1 MRNLILV
8 SLFCLIGAVSAFP
21 QTNGQIILSKKHY
34 YVDDKQLNGKDIKAL
49 LKSETE
55 SSVILKKSTD
65 NTTIGLVFA
74 AVGTGLCIYAALN
87 PPSEKKG
94 PLPGLIDD
102 AEMRKHLTPLLIGAG
117 CVLVGVPFL
126 VYGNSLLKKS
136 VTVYNSKHST
146 GCNYPIK
153 INLGVTLNGVGLV
166 CRF

>member
-1 MRNLILV
+1 MRNLLLV
-8 SLFCLIGAVSAFP
+8 SFLCLIGTVSAFP
-21 QTNGQIILSKKHY
+21 QTSGQIILSKKHY
-34 YVDDKQLNGKDIKAL
+34 YLDDKKLNGKDLKVL
-49 LKSETE
+49 LKSEPE

-65 NTTIGLVFA
+65 NTSIGLAFA

-146 GCNYPIK
+146 TDNKSIN
-153 INLGVTLNGVGLV
+153 INLGVTLNGVGLD